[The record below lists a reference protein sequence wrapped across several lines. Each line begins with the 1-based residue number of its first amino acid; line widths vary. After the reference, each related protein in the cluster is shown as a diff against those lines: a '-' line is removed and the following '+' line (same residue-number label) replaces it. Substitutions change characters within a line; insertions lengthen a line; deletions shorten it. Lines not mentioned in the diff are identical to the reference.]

1 MHTYIHTYIH
11 NAYIFKLSN
20 LNRTNTLTDP
30 NPFKYTYMK
39 AYVYAIYNIDNLT
52 ECLCPPLPYQ
62 GVDEPSNAAT
72 LKDKFPAIHALR
84 SEVVSF
90 AQKFPTVGF

>member
-1 MHTYIHTYIH
+1 
-11 NAYIFKLSN
+11 
-20 LNRTNTLTDP
+20 
-30 NPFKYTYMK
+30 MK
-39 AYVYAIYNIDNLT
+39 AYMYAIYKIDNLT

-90 AQKFPTVGF
+90 AQKFPTVGFWKKKLFHEANILRRLIFIYIDDNSLDY

>member
-1 MHTYIHTYIH
+1 
-11 NAYIFKLSN
+11 
-20 LNRTNTLTDP
+20 
-30 NPFKYTYMK
+30 MK
-39 AYVYAIYNIDNLT
+39 AYMYAIYKIDNLT

-90 AQKFPTVGF
+90 AQKFPTVGFWKKSFSMKHIFYDGAYLYILMIIR